1 MAKVFKSIKRTYS
14 VGPYETLHVETAI
27 ERETKGDS
35 VAELETLSKE
45 VEEMVMDDFMS
56 YRNHI
61 YEVIE
66 GKTIVENHNSEI
78 KDVRDTNKNSEF
90 QKSFLRDD

>member
-27 ERETKGDS
+27 ERECDDNDEAICDMSNK
-35 VAELETLSKE
+35 
-45 VEEMVMDDFMS
+45 VEKMVMDDFVS

-66 GKTIVENHNSEI
+66 GKTMVENHNSEI
-78 KDVRDTNKNSEF
+78 KDVRDNDKNSDF
-90 QKSFLRDD
+90 QKSFLRD